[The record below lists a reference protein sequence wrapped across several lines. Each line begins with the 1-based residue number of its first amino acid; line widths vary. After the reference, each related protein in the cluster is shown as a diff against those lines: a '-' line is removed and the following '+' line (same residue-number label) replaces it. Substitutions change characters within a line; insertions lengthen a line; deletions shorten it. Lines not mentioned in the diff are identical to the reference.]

1 MRLAERATRN
11 RPPPVDSEPPGLTQ
25 DHDDGRTKQKQNKKN
40 KQNNIIRGKNERQI
54 TTNSEINKIQK
65 RRKNRREKKL
75 LKAKKTK
82 AKNINLDL

>member
-1 MRLAERATRN
+1 MTMEEQN
-11 RPPPVDSEPPGLTQ
+11 KYKKNE
-25 DHDDGRTKQKQNKKN
+25 QNKK
-40 KQNNIIRGKNERQI
+40 IRGKNERQI

-82 AKNINLDL
+82 AKNINFDL